1 MAKKIPKPKSG
12 DVWATQFAN
21 GYWCALVVLES
32 DRTSYV
38 VYTSAYYDLEPP
50 TIDDARLKEFYYED
64 DYYSDGKRESI
75 YVISGKPDNSYHLVG
90 EIDLEEKSEIT
101 ESNWYFGIWKGFK
114 PQGLMWEM
122 DPSTKVFPK
131 TVKSKAPEHH
141 VDELPND
148 VFWEFIESIDLNKK
162 NPMRA
167 LVKALKESSV
177 ETIYSFEETL
187 SHKLYQL
194 DTPEHAGLSE
204 DYLSPDVFLYARC
217 AVIAQGRGFYET
229 TLRDDSPIDL
239 ERDTEELLEVAGE
252 AYEKKTRDFFDFV
265 STYDYET
272 FSNKEA
278 WQIEEDK

>member
-12 DVWATQFAN
+12 DVWATQFPN
-21 GYWCALVVLES
+21 GYWCAVVVLNS

-50 TIDDARLKEFYYED
+50 RIDDARLKEFYYED

-75 YVISGKPDNSYHLVG
+75 YWVSGKPDDSYHLVG

-101 ESNWYFGIWKGFK
+101 ESNWYYGVWKGLK
-114 PQGLMWEM
+114 PQQLMWEM
-122 DPSTKVFPK
+122 DPSTKVFPEE
-131 TVKSKAPEHH
+131 VKSKAPEHH
-141 VDELPND
+141 VDELSDD
-148 VFWEFIESIDLNKK
+148 VFWNFIELIDLKKK
-162 NPMRA
+162 NSMRA
-167 LVKALKESSV
+167 LIKALKESSV

-187 SHKLYQL
+187 SHKLYKL
-194 DTPEHAGLSE
+194 DTPEHAGQSE

-217 AVIAQGRGFYET
+217 AVIAQGRSFYET
-229 TLRDDSPIDL
+229 TLKNALPIDL
-239 ERDTEELLEVAGE
+239 DGDAEELLEVAGE
-252 AYEKKTRDFFDFV
+252 AYEKKTKDFFDFV

-278 WQIEEDK
+278 WQIEGDK